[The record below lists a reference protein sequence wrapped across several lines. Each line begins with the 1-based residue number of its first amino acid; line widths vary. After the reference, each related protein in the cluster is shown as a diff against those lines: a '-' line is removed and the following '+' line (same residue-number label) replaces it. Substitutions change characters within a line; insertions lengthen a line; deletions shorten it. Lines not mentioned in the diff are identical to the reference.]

1 MKETNPIRRAF
12 TTCLYS
18 IVVVHLVFLFFLN
31 PLRGQVADTS
41 FFINEAHHWWDSSVY
56 RYAAF
61 LGDMPVEP
69 IWEDAEVT
77 EVPNGTHLIVVP
89 ILHGTSIQVSDGW
102 QGTAAQANGGV
113 RLVLTRFS
121 PTQIYPLLFFVYG
134 YSDYTATVGLE
145 GVYSKNKPHG
155 LDTAFTGEA
164 FYVYPGIF
172 PNDTMRLLYGIG
184 LENGVVVKEF
194 YPAELSAG
202 EVGYRCCVQQSQIQ
216 QMTIQM
222 DDGSTQT
229 MNGVVITW
237 NCSGCGYV
245 IWVGGGPGGNGNSG
259 YWHPNAPDIPNN
271 GGGGSTGGGTNEGG
285 GTSGKPKPM
294 FFGPLCPDG
303 SPRPLTGCTCPDGTP
318 MPEDGDC
325 GEEEG
330 PCQLTNLD
338 VGRIGATVWY
348 FDPPLLPIPI
358 DVGTQLIGRLIDCDD
373 GEATYKTL
381 LSNIPFGKTVDLL
394 DQYATVVE
402 NKKRGNPATRQK
414 AWFQVV
420 DHHVRLRLGAVFFEL
435 SFYWDQVGE
444 EDGLGYVF
452 YFN

>member
-325 GEEEG
+325 GEVN
-330 PCQLTNLD
+330 CQLTHVHLQRRGAD
-338 VGRIGATVWY
+338 VYFPYTPVLPYTIHTLLYGKLTDCEQGTAEYNTIITNPPSGYSTRVIGQHAILQDVDEFPINKTWLHIVKHVAEVEMRLV
-348 FDPPLLPIPI
+348 LLSLEFEW
-358 DVGTQLIGRLIDCDD
+358 TSA
-373 GEATYKTL
+373 GE
-381 LSNIPFGKTVDLL
+381 LSNIHFPFK
-394 DQYATVVE
+394 Y
-402 NKKRGNPATRQK
+402 R
-414 AWFQVV
+414 
-420 DHHVRLRLGAVFFEL
+420 
-435 SFYWDQVGE
+435 
-444 EDGLGYVF
+444 
-452 YFN
+452 